1 MHDWKP
7 SPLVIVTLPGSWA
20 YREPQLGQISKAKRR
35 WRSVVRRGVSTVS
48 QLFVPT
54 SSDVT

>member
-1 MHDWKP
+1 MHDWKL
-7 SPLVIVTLPGSWA
+7 SPLVIVTLPRSWA
-20 YREPQLGQISKAKRR
+20 YREPQLGQISKAERR

-48 QLFVPT
+48 QLLVAS